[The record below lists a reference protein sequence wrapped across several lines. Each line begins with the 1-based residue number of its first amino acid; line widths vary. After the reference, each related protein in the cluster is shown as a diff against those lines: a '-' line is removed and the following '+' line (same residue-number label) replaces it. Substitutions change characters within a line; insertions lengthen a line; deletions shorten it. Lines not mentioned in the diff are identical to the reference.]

1 MQLFDELKTLG
12 HKHVK
17 ANKAAQQ
24 KVPTG
29 LWISC
34 PKCHQSFYHKDL
46 GRYQACP
53 SCQYGFRI
61 TARERLE
68 WLVDDFAE
76 LDDQLQTKDPLDFPG
91 YQAKLAKAQ
100 AKTKLNDSVL
110 TGLAKIGQTSFA
122 LGIMDPQFIMGSL
135 GTITGEKITR
145 LFEEAT
151 RKNLAVVLFTASGGA
166 RMQEGIFSLMQMAK
180 VSQAVKNH
188 ANAGLFY
195 LTVLTDPT
203 TGGVTASFAMQ
214 GDVILAEPHALVGF
228 AGKRVIEQTIHQRV
242 PEDLQAAETV
252 LKEGFVDAIVPRAK
266 QKETIAFLLAT
277 NQKGGLTN
285 G

>member
-12 HKHVK
+12 HKHIK
-17 ANKAAQQ
+17 ADKEAQN

-46 GRYQACP
+46 GPYRDCP

-61 TARERLE
+61 SARERLA
-68 WLVDDFAE
+68 WLVDDFHEMDA
-76 LDDQLQTKDPLDFPG
+76 DLQTQDPLDFPG

-100 AKTKLNDSVL
+100 TATQLNDSVL
-110 TGLAKIGQTSFA
+110 TGIAQIGQAKFA
-122 LGIMDPQFIMGSL
+122 LGIMDPKFIMGSL
-135 GTITGEKITR
+135 GTIAGEKITR
-145 LFEEAT
+145 LFETAT
-151 RKNLAVVLFTASGGA
+151 QKKLAVVLFTASGGA

-180 VSQAVKNH
+180 VSQAVKHH

-214 GDVILAEPHALVGF
+214 GDIIVAEPHALVGF
-228 AGKRVIEQTIHQRV
+228 AGRRVIEQTIHQRV

-252 LKEGFVDAIVPRAK
+252 LKEGFVDAIVPRAQ
-266 QKETIAFLLAT
+266 QKATIAFLLAT
-277 NQKGGLTN
+277 NQKRRVAHG
-285 G
+285 

>member
-1 MQLFDELKTLG
+1 M
-12 HKHVK
+12 
-17 ANKAAQQ
+17 
-24 KVPTG
+24 
-29 LWISC
+29 
-34 PKCHQSFYHKDL
+34 

-68 WLVDDFAE
+68 WLVDDFTE

-214 GDVILAEPHALVGF
+214 GDIILAEPHALVGF

-242 PEDLQAAETV
+242 PEDIQAAETV
-252 LKEGFVDAIVPRAK
+252 LKEGFVDEIVPRFK
-266 QKETIAFLLAT
+266 KKETIAFLLAT

>member
-17 ANKAAQQ
+17 ANKVAQQ

-68 WLVDDFAE
+68 WLVDDFTE

-214 GDVILAEPHALVGF
+214 GDIILAEPHALVGF

>member
-17 ANKAAQQ
+17 ANKEAQQ

-34 PKCHQSFYHKDL
+34 PKCHKSFYHKDL
-46 GRYQACP
+46 GIYQACP

-61 TARERLE
+61 SARERLA
-68 WLVDDFAE
+68 WLVDDFKEMDAT
-76 LDDQLQTKDPLDFPG
+76 LQTKDPLDFPG

-100 AKTKLNDSVL
+100 ASTKLNDSVL
-110 TGLAKIGQTSFA
+110 TGIAKIGKKEFA
-122 LGIMDPQFIMGSL
+122 LGIMDPKFIMGSL

-180 VSQAVKNH
+180 VSQAVKKH
-188 ANAGLFY
+188 SNAGLFY

-214 GDVILAEPHALVGF
+214 GDIILAEPRALVGF

-242 PEDLQAAETV
+242 PEDLQDAETV
-252 LKEGFVDAIVPRAK
+252 LKEGFIDAIVPRAK
-266 QKETIAFLLAT
+266 QKETIAWLLAT
-277 NQKGGLTN
+277 NQKKGGHQ
-285 G
+285 

>member
-1 MQLFDELKTLG
+1 VQLFDELKTLG

-17 ANKAAQQ
+17 ANKEAQQ

-34 PKCHQSFYHKDL
+34 PKCHKSFYHKDL
-46 GRYQACP
+46 GIYQACP

-61 TARERLE
+61 SARERLA
-68 WLVDDFAE
+68 WLVDDFKEMDAT
-76 LDDQLQTKDPLDFPG
+76 LQTKDPLDFPG

-100 AKTKLNDSVL
+100 ASTKLNDSVL
-110 TGLAKIGQTSFA
+110 TGIAKIGKKEFA
-122 LGIMDPQFIMGSL
+122 LGIMDPKFIMGSL

-188 ANAGLFY
+188 SNAGLFY

-214 GDVILAEPHALVGF
+214 GDIILAEPRALVGF

-242 PEDLQAAETV
+242 PEDLQDAETV
-252 LKEGFVDAIVPRAK
+252 LKEGFIDAIVPRAK
-266 QKETIAFLLAT
+266 QKETIAWLLAT
-277 NQKGGLTN
+277 NQKKGGHQ
-285 G
+285 

>member
-17 ANKAAQQ
+17 VNKEAQQ

-46 GRYQACP
+46 GVYQACP
-53 SCQYGFRI
+53 SCAYGFRI

-68 WLVDDFAE
+68 WLVDDFKE
-76 LDDQLQTKDPLDFPG
+76 MDTDLITKDPLEFPG
-91 YQAKLAKAQ
+91 YMDKLTKAR
-100 AKTKLNDSVL
+100 KITNLNDSVL
-110 TGLAKIGQTSFA
+110 TGIAKINNQECA
-122 LGIMDPQFIMGSL
+122 LGIMDPKFIMGSL

-151 RKNLAVVLFTASGGA
+151 RKNLPLVLFTASGGA

-180 VSQAVKNH
+180 VSQAVKRH
-188 ANAGLFY
+188 SNAGLFY

-214 GDVILAEPHALVGF
+214 GDIIISEPRALVGF

-242 PEDLQAAETV
+242 PEDLQDAETV
-252 LKEGFVDAIVPRAK
+252 LAEGFIDAIVSRDK
-266 QKETIAFLLAT
+266 QKDTIAWLLEM
-277 NQKGGLTN
+277 NKKKGGRH

>member
-17 ANKAAQQ
+17 ANKEAQQ

-34 PKCHQSFYHKDL
+34 PKCHKSFYHKDL
-46 GRYQACP
+46 GIYQACP

-61 TARERLE
+61 SARERLA
-68 WLVDDFAE
+68 WLVDDFKEMDAT
-76 LDDQLQTKDPLDFPG
+76 LQTKDPLDFPG

-100 AKTKLNDSVL
+100 ASTKLNDSVL
-110 TGLAKIGQTSFA
+110 TGIAKIGKKEFA
-122 LGIMDPQFIMGSL
+122 LGIMDPKFIMGSL

-188 ANAGLFY
+188 SNAGLFY
-195 LTVLTDPT
+195 LTALTDPT

-214 GDVILAEPHALVGF
+214 GDIILAEPRALVGF

-242 PEDLQAAETV
+242 PEDLQDAETV
-252 LKEGFVDAIVPRAK
+252 LKEGFIDAIVPRAK
-266 QKETIAFLLAT
+266 QKETIAWLLAT
-277 NQKGGLTN
+277 NQKKGGHQ
-285 G
+285 